1 MIVNYACRSL
11 DNLLDRA
18 KTNALTGVFPA
29 LGRLD
34 PVVIPLLA
42 VLFAAL
48 LLNTR
53 PS

>member
-34 PVVIPLLA
+34 PVVIA
-42 VLFAAL
+42 GANNRDSAL
-48 LLNTR
+48 
-53 PS
+53 